1 MAVLHFAGGQCQPV
15 TETTEAYLR
24 NSIETGAANFQVD
37 GQFPS
42 ISHPNAFPLSVNLSG
57 LHLRVNKT
65 KEMAPGHRLLHG
77 ERFDVL

>member
-37 GQFPS
+37 GQFPIQIPIQTHFQSVSTFPAS
-42 ISHPNAFPLSVNLSG
+42 IS
-57 LHLRVNKT
+57 
-65 KEMAPGHRLLHG
+65 E
-77 ERFDVL
+77 